1 MNQRTEFDPLRLL
14 DALHAGAERDCAF
27 TATTADD
34 ARVWQA
40 HAGRVLTGNLGF
52 LDRPAPPV
60 EAELEQSVDRGS
72 YVRER
77 VVLRTWP
84 DATMPVYVLVPK
96 GLTGPA
102 PCVLALHGHGY
113 GVRDIV
119 GLWEDGSERWEPD
132 GYHKDFGCALAE
144 RGFVVVAPEISC
156 FGERRADY
164 SPLAGELTGSP
175 PTTCHHA
182 STYAIMLGGS
192 VMGLRV
198 WDGMRAVDY
207 LATRPEA
214 DSARLGAMGISGG
227 GAHTYFSTAC
237 DDRIRACVSLG
248 LLLRLAAEH
257 PHGQPLHLQLRT
269 RPVAAWRAQRLRG
282 ADRPSP
288 LPDRGGPAGHDLS
301 DRRRARVDGAGEGG
315 VARVRSR
322 GHARHRRIRR
332 PAPSQRPARLRL
344 PRPPSL
350 TMTLP
355 RDRCCCRGT
364 RRAQHSRCR
373 CTIIV
378 HKGRTVHRQSRF
390 RWCGSARVP

>member
-1 MNQRTEFDPLRLL
+1 MPERCTTVPSPRRPA
-14 DALHAGAERDCAF
+14 DA
-27 TATTADD
+27 
-34 ARVWQA
+34 AREWQA
-40 HAGRVLTGNLGF
+40 HAGRVLTGHLGF

-60 EAELEQSVDRGS
+60 EAELEQTVDRGS

-84 DATMPVYVLVPK
+84 DATMPVYLLVPK

-144 RGFVVVAPEISC
+144 RGFVVAAPEISC

-164 SPLAGELTGSP
+164 SALGGELTGSP
-175 PTTCHHA
+175 PTTCHNA
-182 STYAIMLGGS
+182 NTYAIMLGGS

-214 DSARLGAMGISGG
+214 DSARLGAMGISGRRR
-227 GAHTYFSTAC
+227 AHLLLHRLRRPHPRLR
-237 DDRIRACVSLG
+237 DLR

-257 PHGQPLHLQLRT
+257 PHVPPLHLQLRA
-269 RPVAAWRAQRLRG
+269 RPAGPWRAQRLRG
-282 ADRPSP
+282 ADRSAP
-288 LPDRGGPAGHDLS
+288 LPDRGGPEGHDLP
-301 DRRRARVDGAGEGG
+301 DRRRARVGGAGEGG
-315 VARVRSR
+315 VARLR
-322 GHARHRRIRR
+322 GR
-332 PAPSQRPARLRL
+332 
-344 PRPPSL
+344 
-350 TMTLP
+350 
-355 RDRCCCRGT
+355 
-364 RRAQHSRCR
+364 
-373 CTIIV
+373 
-378 HKGRTVHRQSRF
+378 
-390 RWCGSARVP
+390 